1 MGRHARRTRRRY
13 DQAASRDPGR
23 GQRRV
28 ALPPAPAASASL
40 PAGNAVP
47 SQRQEAPPE
56 RWSAEPEEGRSIE
69 LRVPAQA
76 HWREK
81 DHDDGVQLSIYTDAD
96 GQRKTY
102 SVSGIDR
109 ASNALNGLILRLG
122 LAVALI
128 FGSPAAFIYILAQ
141 HSTREKVIYGLVSA
155 AVSGGVWIGSR
166 AVRWLKGPVKRRRRQ
181 RRSKASADSAGHG

>member
-1 MGRHARRTRRRY
+1 MGRHTRRTRKRD

-23 GQRRV
+23 GQWRS
-28 ALPPAPAASASL
+28 APPPAPAASAAL
-40 PAGNAVP
+40 PVGNAVP
-47 SQRQEAPPE
+47 AQRQEAPPE
-56 RWSAEPEEGRSIE
+56 RWPAPPEEGRSVE

-81 DHDDGVQLSIYTDAD
+81 DQDDGVQLSIYTDAD

-102 SVSGIDR
+102 SVSGIDQ

-128 FGSPAAFIYILAQ
+128 FGSPAALIYILAQ
-141 HSTREKVIYGLVSA
+141 HSTREKVIYGLVST
-155 AVSGGVWIGSR
+155 AVTGGVWIGSR
-166 AVRWLKGPVKRRRRQ
+166 TVRWLKGQVKRRRRQ
-181 RRSKASADSAGHG
+181 RRSKASADGAGHG